1 MESVRDEESRR
12 GSSLVLKV
20 EAQRQSR
27 PKDVAISLVSFCTNR
42 WSGSWYCFLIFYES
56 PLSFVLTLPLFRR
69 DVESR

>member
-27 PKDVAISLVSFCTNR
+27 PKEVAISLVSFCTNR
-42 WSGSWYCFLIFYES
+42 WSGSWYCFLIF
-56 PLSFVLTLPLFRR
+56 
-69 DVESR
+69 